1 MGRLAGSSFKAHYKL
16 SPSILWTPSFLLSRV
31 LLGGNDSTTEFSFKG
46 TLRDIGLKVA
56 KASVWRRIIDASRLS
71 LLCEASLAVHGP
83 WMATACRA
91 GMKEPAEKTSCSCA
105 EPLEF
110 AP

>member
-1 MGRLAGSSFKAHYKL
+1 MISSGQYRDIKSL
-16 SPSILWTPSFLLSRV
+16 
-31 LLGGNDSTTEFSFKG
+31 KG
-46 TLRDIGLKVA
+46 TLRDIGFEVA

-91 GMKEPAEKTSCSCA
+91 GMKEPAEKTSWSCA
-105 EPLEF
+105 ELLEF